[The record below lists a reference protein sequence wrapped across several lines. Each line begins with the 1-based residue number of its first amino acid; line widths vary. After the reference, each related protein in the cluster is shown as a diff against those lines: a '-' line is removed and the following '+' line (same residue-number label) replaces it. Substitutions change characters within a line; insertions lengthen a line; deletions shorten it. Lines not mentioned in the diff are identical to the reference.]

1 MMDMSNLE
9 KIVLCAVL
17 GFGLQVSLILVA
29 CFLSCFI
36 TKRQRNN
43 DAESPQQMQKLQ
55 NVNENQISA
64 AIVNEML

>member
-36 TKRQRNN
+36 TKRRGNH

>member
-1 MMDMSNLE
+1 MIDMSNLE

-29 CFLSCFI
+29 CFLSCLI

-43 DAESPQQMQKLQ
+43 DAESPQQRQKLQ
-55 NVNENQISA
+55 IVDENKISA
-64 AIVNEML
+64 SIINEML

>member
-36 TKRQRNN
+36 TKRQRNH

-64 AIVNEML
+64 TIVNEML